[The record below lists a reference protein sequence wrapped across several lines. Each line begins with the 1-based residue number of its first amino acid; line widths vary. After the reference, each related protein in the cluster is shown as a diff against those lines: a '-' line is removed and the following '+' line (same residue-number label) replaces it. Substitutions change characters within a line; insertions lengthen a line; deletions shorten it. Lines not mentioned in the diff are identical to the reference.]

1 MSDPIERIPSMRKPT
16 RQGVPKRKPHD
27 MARPMA
33 ESGKTKD
40 APSIA
45 PRPAGAPQP
54 ASPEPGIPVD
64 PTLALEMELAATP
77 VLEPVSPP
85 VPVVEPEPEQ
95 EPEPAPE
102 MAAMP
107 DPVPEPEPEPPLE
120 PEPEPVADSETWV
133 ASAESVPETDELR
146 VEPPAQPRMTLRQLL
161 ARVDEA
167 FADFRAAAY
176 RYPAEHMTDR
186 LTEDGWTRKQ
196 MLAHISAWHELTSD
210 RLTKMVLTGKPV
222 PLDREVDS
230 VNAGAARIAV
240 GKSVGEVLKDTE
252 MTMGRL
258 RRQILRMTDE
268 QIHAEDDWAINM
280 IASNTYGHYVD
291 HMADL
296 VPPEPLPGT
305 AARR

>member
-1 MSDPIERIPSMRKPT
+1 MSDPIERIPSMRKPS

-27 MARPMA
+27 MAKPMA

-45 PRPAGAPQP
+45 PRIAGAPPP
-54 ASPEPGIPVD
+54 APTEPEIPGD
-64 PTLALEMELAATP
+64 PTLALELELAAEP
-77 VLEPVSPP
+77 LLEPISPP
-85 VPVVEPEPEQ
+85 VPVVEPEPE
-95 EPEPAPE
+95 PE
-102 MAAMP
+102 MAAIP
-107 DPVPEPEPEPPLE
+107 DPEPEPEPE
-120 PEPEPVADSETWV
+120 PEPQQEPEVVAVADPGTWV
-133 ASAESVPETDELR
+133 ASAESVPAVL
-146 VEPPAQPRMTLRQLL
+146 PRMTLRQLL
-161 ARVDEA
+161 ERVDAA
-167 FADFRAAAY
+167 FAEFRAAAY

-196 MLAHISAWHELTSD
+196 MLAHISAWHDLTSD
-210 RLTKMVLTGKPV
+210 RLTKMALTGRPV
-222 PLDREVDS
+222 PLEREVDS

-258 RRQILRMTDE
+258 RRQMLRMTDE
-268 QIHAEDDWAINM
+268 QIHADDDWAINM

>member
-1 MSDPIERIPSMRKPT
+1 MSDPVERIPSMRKPS
-16 RQGVPKRKPHD
+16 RQGVPKRKPRD

-45 PRPAGAPQP
+45 PRPAGRQQP
-54 ASPEPGIPVD
+54 APAEPEIPFGS
-64 PTLALEMELAATP
+64 TLAVELELAGAP
-77 VLEPVSPP
+77 LLEPVSPP
-85 VPVVEPEPEQ
+85 VPVVEPEPE
-95 EPEPAPE
+95 
-102 MAAMP
+102 
-107 DPVPEPEPEPPLE
+107 PEPEPEMEPEMAPMPEPELE
-120 PEPEPVADSETWV
+120 PEAQREPEAEPAPDPGTWV
-133 ASAESVPETDELR
+133 ASVESVPEA
-146 VEPPAQPRMTLRQLL
+146 EPAPAEPAAPLRMTLRQLL
-161 ARVDEA
+161 ERIDAA
-167 FADFRAAAY
+167 FAEFRAAAY

-210 RLTKMVLTGKPV
+210 RLTKMALTGQPV

-268 QIHAEDDWAINM
+268 QVHAADDWAITM

-296 VPPEPLPGT
+296 VPPEPPPGT